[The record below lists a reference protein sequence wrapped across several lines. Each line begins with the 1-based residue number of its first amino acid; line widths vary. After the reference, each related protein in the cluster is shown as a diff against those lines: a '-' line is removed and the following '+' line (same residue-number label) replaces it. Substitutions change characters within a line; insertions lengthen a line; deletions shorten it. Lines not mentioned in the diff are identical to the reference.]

1 MVYIIPSHNTRTYR
15 LKFSFI
21 IGLIENLFIL
31 IMMIIKGTYKSTI
44 FVVNILKKLMHKF
57 IIIFLF

>member
-1 MVYIIPSHNTRTYR
+1 MKSLRFDLVFHGYIIPYHNTRTYR

-44 FVVNILKKLMHKF
+44 FVVNILKK
-57 IIIFLF
+57 